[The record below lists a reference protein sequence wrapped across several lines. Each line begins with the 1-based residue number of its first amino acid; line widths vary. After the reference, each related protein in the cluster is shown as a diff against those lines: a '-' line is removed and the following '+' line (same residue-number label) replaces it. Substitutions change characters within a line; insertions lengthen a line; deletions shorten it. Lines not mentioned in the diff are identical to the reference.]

1 MDDHRDDHRDHVGN
15 FKLAQGDK
23 FTWVDMFI
31 NSFGGSVWL
40 SMEINQVEFSNI
52 FLDDG
57 QVTTAGIHGR
67 KDTPFTRLVCEI
79 ISDEGSIEQAVT
91 MKLAD
96 DRGLVLIGEN

>member
-31 NSFGGSVWL
+31 NSFGGSAWL
-40 SMEINQVEFSNI
+40 SMEISGVEFSNI

-57 QVTTAGIHGR
+57 QITTVGIHGR
-67 KDTPFTRLVCEI
+67 KDIPFTILVCET
-79 ISDEGSIEQAVT
+79 ISNEGSIEQAVT
-91 MKLAD
+91 MKLVRDNGFVAID
-96 DRGLVLIGEN
+96 ED